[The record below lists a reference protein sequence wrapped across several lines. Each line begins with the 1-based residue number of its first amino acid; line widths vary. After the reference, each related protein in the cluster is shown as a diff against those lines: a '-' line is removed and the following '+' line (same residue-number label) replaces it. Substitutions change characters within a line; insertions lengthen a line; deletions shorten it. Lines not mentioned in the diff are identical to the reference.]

1 MLQYY
6 MQGGAIG
13 GAVVDPEVQKR
24 LQGLPRVQ
32 ATSVDGAI
40 TEMMT
45 QQDVDVKVLLNT
57 FRLDLARQRRSM
69 TEQGL
74 RSLIILISLITL
86 STPMIVFALD

>member
-13 GAVVDPEVQKR
+13 GAVVDPEIQKR

-40 TEMMT
+40 AEMMS

-57 FRLDLARQRRSM
+57 FKLDLARQRRSM

-74 RSLIILISLITL
+74 RLLIIFLSLRTL
-86 STPMIVFALD
+86 STLTLIFALD